1 MKSVRRAVILGAVTA
16 LSIFTGAVT
25 ASAPAAD
32 GGLIWIELHDHK
44 NPTLTLT
51 AESSLA
57 AFGPA
62 EELVISTRDDS
73 FVRIELVND
82 DSSAEKGPIFRF
94 RGILTVPY
102 FGCRSVG
109 DWTTIECQVVPRQ
122 VQADFSTVS
131 VPVTVVMAQGTRVPL
146 VFRGGSGSDYVQG
159 GDADDYVVGNG
170 GNDFLYGGRE
180 NDYLDGG
187 AGDDYIE
194 GESGRDDMRGGGGSN
209 SLDAA
214 DNAADLRVDCGG
226 LPKFLDYDQDLDQLT
241 NCGANPTPIP
251 PAPLEPVDPPAP
263 GQGNGTVDGVPTT
276 VDVGSTGGD
285 NKSVTITAPSNNIF
299 MNTGLWLGTP
309 NTPSVPTFPPLSNVW
324 SFTMPNLYPNSLLDL
339 SIWSG
344 PLIGPT
350 SRVSATET
358 ATRSGAISTTAIRVN
373 AQGVAEGNVPVPAGQ
388 QPGNF
393 IVQVNAVTASGAAA
407 TINVGVALTETTP
420 DPDPGPD
427 ETIAIASAS
436 RGKGKKA
443 ATITVTGTTTGL
455 AGTSITPRYR
465 VEGAKSWK
473 MGKPVAVADSGT
485 FTWRLTTSKKVRIV
499 MVSGAIKSQPVQVAA
514 VRR

>member
-1 MKSVRRAVILGAVTA
+1 MQNVRRSLVVATATVLA
-16 LSIFTGAVT
+16 LSTGAVT
-25 ASAPAAD
+25 ATAASASEGMISVSILPDGTVELKAD
-32 GGLIWIELHDHK
+32 A
-44 NPTLTLT
+44 TL
-51 AESSLA
+51 S
-57 AFGPA
+57 AFGVA
-62 EELVISTRDDS
+62 EELVFSNQAWQVRVEMRD
-73 FVRIELVND
+73 EE
-82 DSSAEKGPIFRF
+82 SSSGAGRP
-94 RGILTVPY
+94 ILTAGNSLAAGFCDVKDER
-102 FGCRSVG
+102 GRSVI
-109 DWTTIECQVVPRQ
+109 TCEYEVPPQVRV
-122 VQADFSTVS
+122 DFGAVTGAT
-131 VPVTVVMAQGTRVPL
+131 TVVMAEGTTAPL
-146 VFRGGSGSDYVQG
+146 AFNGGSGADYVQG
-159 GDADDYVVGNG
+159 ASGGDWIRGNG
-170 GNDFLYGGRE
+170 GADFLYGGAGD
-180 NDYLDGG
+180 DYLDGG
-187 AGDDYIE
+187 ADDDYVE
-194 GESGRDDMRGGGGSN
+194 GEAGRDDMRGGGGSN

-226 LPKFLDYDQDLDQLT
+226 LPKLLDYDQDLDQLT

-285 NKSVTITAPSNNIF
+285 NKAVTITAPSNNIF

-350 SRVSATET
+350 SRVSATEM
-358 ATRSGAISTTAIRVN
+358 APRAQPISTTGIRVN
-373 AQGVAEGNVPVPAGQ
+373 AQGVAEGDIPVPAGQ

-407 TINVGVALTETTP
+407 TINVGVVLTETTP
-420 DPDPGPD
+420 DPNPGPD
-427 ETIAIASAS
+427 ETIAISSAT

-465 VEGAKSWK
+465 VEGAKAWT
-473 MGKPVAVADSGT
+473 MGKPVTVADSGT
-485 FTWRLTTSKKVRIV
+485 FTWRLTTSKKVRI
-499 MVSGAIKSQPVQVAA
+499 MIVSGAIKSKAVQVAA